1 MPTLEYVFWYIV
13 QLVLS
18 MLVLMKAMPTDQ
30 YHGPHPEQFGVVP
43 AWLLALWAVHLLAL
57 GVLAVHGGRALR
69 ERPHAFLANTA

>member
-30 YHGPHPEQFGVVP
+30 YHGPHPEPSGMVP
-43 AWLLALWAVHLLAL
+43 AWLLAAWATYLFVLTLLAINS
-57 GVLAVHGGRALR
+57 AREMRA
-69 ERPHAFLANTA
+69 RPHAFLAHAP